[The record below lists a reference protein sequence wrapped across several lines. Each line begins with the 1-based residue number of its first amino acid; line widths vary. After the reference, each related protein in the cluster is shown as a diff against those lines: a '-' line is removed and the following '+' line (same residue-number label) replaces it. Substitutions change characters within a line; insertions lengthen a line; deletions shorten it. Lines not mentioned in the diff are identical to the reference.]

1 MNAGKKGRKK
11 NALPLRMNEAHCFE
25 NPGTEQHSLSVH
37 NTVNYYY
44 ALNGLPN
51 DSIFLATTSVVKYMI
66 DGSIK

>member
-1 MNAGKKGRKK
+1 MNVEKKGRKK
-11 NALPLRMNEAHCFE
+11 NSLHLRMNEAHSFE

-51 DSIFLATTSVVKYMI
+51 DSTFLATTSVVKYMI
-66 DGSIK
+66 GVSIK